1 MAALFTEEAVLI
13 LQFYIKEIKNDIQR
27 CTSETSSYLII
38 CCKQKKTS
46 VRIEVSL
53 LKTHYQ
59 TLQDRKTHYRNP
71 HTRISPG
78 FKDSI
83 F

>member
-1 MAALFTEEAVLI
+1 MAALLTEEAVLI

-27 CTSETSSYLII
+27 CTSEISSYLII
-38 CCKQKKTS
+38 CCKQKKS
-46 VRIEVSL
+46 VRTEVSL

-71 HTRISPG
+71 YTCG
-78 FKDSI
+78 FKDS
-83 F
+83 FF